1 MNHFV
6 LFALILFVAGV
17 PTTYLFARLFFK
29 KSFFTTL
36 VMMLA
41 VSYSLIIYLAY
52 FAGNKGIIHVLWGF
66 PVAML
71 FIVGSYYYILVRVK
85 NPLLG
90 LVENIR
96 LLGEGKLN
104 QKVPEELLSENNELG
119 VMATATKITLDKLN
133 DVINELSEAVESINQ
148 AGKELSTG
156 SQGLAE
162 GANEQAA
169 SIEEVSSTLEQ
180 ISANVKNNAD
190 NARQTEAISKIAAGG
205 ITEVAQSST
214 ESLTA
219 NRTIAEKIKVINDIA
234 LQTNILA
241 LNAAVEAARAGDHG
255 KGFAVV
261 AAEVRKLAENSKL
274 AADEIVALASQ
285 SFNLADGSEK
295 KLAETLP
302 NIEKTSKLVQE
313 IVAASAEQS
322 NGVDQVNMAVQQL
335 NSVTQRNAASSEEFA
350 ASSEELSAQA
360 QNLQDNLTFFSL
372 KDSKKLATKST
383 YEKKQV
389 PIEPK
394 PKQTNTF
401 KSPVNKTAPI
411 EKTLTANKPKPMVS
425 KAKPVVSAAVKPT
438 IFSNPKPATKT
449 GKGVNIIMSHES
461 DDGFESF

>member
-6 LFALILFVAGV
+6 LFALIVFAVWI
-17 PTTYLFARLFFK
+17 PMSYLFLRLYFK
-29 KSFFTTL
+29 KSVFTTI
-36 VMMLA
+36 VIFLA
-41 VSYSLIIYLAY
+41 IAFAFIAYLAY
-52 FAGNKGIIHVLWGF
+52 ILGNKGLIHVLWGF
-66 PVAML
+66 PVAVL
-71 FIVGSYYYILVRVK
+71 LEFLVVYYIKVKVK
-85 NPLLG
+85 NPLMG
-90 LVENIR
+90 IIENIN
-96 LLGEGKLN
+96 LLGQGDLN
-104 QKVPEELLSENNELG
+104 QNINDKLLSEQNELG
-119 VMATATKITLDKLN
+119 TMANSTKNTIDRLN
-133 DVINELSEAVESINQ
+133 DVIRQFTEAVESINQ

-214 ESLTA
+214 KSLTA

>member
-1 MNHFV
+1 MNHFI
-6 LFALILFVAGV
+6 LFALILFAVGI
-17 PTTYLFARLFFK
+17 PMTYLFARLFFK
-29 KSFFTTL
+29 NSFFTTL
-36 VMMLA
+36 VMMLG
-41 VSYSLIIYLAY
+41 VSYSFIIYLAY
-52 FAGNKGIIHVLWGF
+52 FSGNKGIIHVLWGF

-71 FIVGSYYYILVRVK
+71 FIVGSYYYMKIKIR

-96 LLGEGKLN
+96 LLGEGKLD
-104 QKVPEELLSENNELG
+104 QKVPEELLSVNNELG
-119 VMATATKITLDKLN
+119 VMANATKNTLDKLN
-133 DVINELSEAVESINQ
+133 EVIRELTEAVASINQ
-148 AGKELSTG
+148 AGKELSNG
-156 SQGLAE
+156 SQNLAQ

-169 SIEEVSSTLEQ
+169 SLEEVSSTLEQ

-190 NARQTEAISKIAAGG
+190 NARQTEAISKKAAGG

-261 AAEVRKLAENSKL
+261 AAEVRKLAENSKV

-322 NGVDQVNMAVQQL
+322 NGVDQVNQAVQQL
-335 NSVTQRNAASSEEFA
+335 NNVTQRNAASSEEFA

-372 KDSKKLATKST
+372 KGSTKQFHKPTSTAKQSAAETKPRQTPAYKIPVSKPTSF
-383 YEKKQV
+383 EKPLMQ
-389 PIEPK
+389 I
-394 PKQTNTF
+394 
-401 KSPVNKTAPI
+401 
-411 EKTLTANKPKPMVS
+411 KPKPVVS
-425 KAKPVVSAAVKPT
+425 KAKTTTPEPVKPAVVSK
-438 IFSNPKPATKT
+438 PKPSAKM
-449 GKGVNIIMSHES
+449 GKGVNIVMSHES